1 MGGYTN
7 PSPYRYGGL
16 RRWFLTGLVCMMAC
30 FCSGCFQYDLT
41 LHFDH
46 QAHGQIQQRIQ
57 LSQRTAAL
65 TAPAVDTWLQTMK
78 TRVRA
83 LGGTVTQR
91 QPDQLMLTV
100 PFSSGSDLASCYRQL
115 FQTDSGGSLAIPGIA
130 RVPSQLTLDQASRI
144 LAVRNHLVL
153 DLNLQELPQSDRWE
167 PQLQFILQ
175 TPWGLSHIAPDSLPG
190 QAGPQQTSWSLQ
202 PGQSHHIDVVF
213 WVPSLLGLG
222 SLAIALVVL
231 LGYFLKYGLGRR
243 RAVARAIK

>member
-7 PSPYRYGGL
+7 PNQHRYQAL
-16 RRWFLTGLVCMMAC
+16 RRWLLTGLVCIVTVL
-30 FCSGCFQYDLT
+30 CSGCFQYDLT

-65 TAPAVDTWLQTMK
+65 TAPALDTWLQAMRA
-78 TRVRA
+78 RVRS
-83 LGGTVTQR
+83 LGGTVTQH
-91 QPDQLMLTV
+91 QPDQMILTV
-100 PFSSGSDLASCYRQL
+100 PFSNGSDLASCYRQL
-115 FQTDSGGSLAIPGIA
+115 FQTDPEASLIIPGIA
-130 RVPSQLTLDQASRI
+130 RVPSQLTLEQANRL

-153 DLNLQELPQSDRWE
+153 DLNLRDLPQSDRWE
-167 PQLQFILQ
+167 PQLKFILQ

-190 QAGPQQTSWSLQ
+190 QSSPQQTSWSLQ
-202 PGQSHHIDVVF
+202 PGQVHHIDVVF
-213 WVPSLLGLG
+213 WVPSWLGLG